1 MNELF
6 YAVLYNNNKLN
17 IFQVIGEYEIKM
29 KLTL

>member
-6 YAVLYNNNKLN
+6 YAILYNNNKLKL
-17 IFQVIGEYEIKM
+17 FQVIGEYEIKM